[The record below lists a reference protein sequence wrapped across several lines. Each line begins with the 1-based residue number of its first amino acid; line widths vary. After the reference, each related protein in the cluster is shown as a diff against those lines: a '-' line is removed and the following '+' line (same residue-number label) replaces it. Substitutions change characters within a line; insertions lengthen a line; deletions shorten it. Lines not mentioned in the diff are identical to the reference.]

1 MVVKMETELSERQK
15 EIINASLELIA
26 ESGIQSL
33 TIKNLSKKIGL
44 VESAIYRH
52 YESKTQIL
60 IAILDSITGE
70 AKSNDLTGEESVIYF
85 IEKRLTNH
93 FLTFT
98 NNPALVSVVFA
109 EDLFQNEPLLIEKT
123 KVKVEKSISELAKL
137 ISVGQQKGEIRND
150 IISEQ
155 VSIMINGSV
164 RMLVKQWKMS
174 GYSFDLIVKGA
185 ELIHSLKLMLK
196 L

>member
-1 MVVKMETELSERQK
+1 MKTEFTERQK

-60 IAILDSITGE
+60 IAILDSISTKTKPE
-70 AKSNDLTGEESVIYF
+70 DEKEFESIF
-85 IEKRLTNH
+85 SLLEKQLINH
-93 FLTFT
+93 FQTFT
-98 NNPALVSVVFA
+98 EKPALVSVVFA
-109 EDLFQNEPLLIEKT
+109 EDLFQNEPLLVEKT
-123 KVKVEKSISELAKL
+123 RLKIEKSISELAEL
-137 ISVGQQKGEIRND
+137 ITKGQKKGEIRTD
-150 IISEQ
+150 IDPEI

-164 RMLVKQWKMS
+164 RMLVKQWKMTS
-174 GYSFDLIVKGA
+174 YSFDLISKGKL
-185 ELIHSLKLMLK
+185 LIESLKSILK
-196 L
+196 YY

>member
-1 MVVKMETELSERQK
+1 MNTELSERQK
-15 EIINASLELIA
+15 EIIKASLEIIA
-26 ESGIQSL
+26 ENGIQSL

-70 AKSNDLTGEESVIYF
+70 ANSNDLTGEESVIYF

-150 IISEQ
+150 IVSEQ
-155 VSIMINGSV
+155 ISIMINGSV

-174 GYSFDLIVKGA
+174 GYSFDLIIKGA